1 MQSLLKDIDTD
12 KTVEAAK
19 EALEKY
25 QYYRLSVPNLREP
38 KITPA
43 YCLTPG
49 SNTNEFHSDTEDC
62 AVYNVDSQ
70 VYREKY
76 IERVNAAIQRLKVE
90 HQRLIRE
97 RFLLDADSNLQVSM
111 KMNYSERNYYRKQEK
126 ALICLAFALRI
137 EVYEE
142 EWQTFGRDMA

>member
-1 MQSLLKDIDTD
+1 MQSLLQNIDIE
-12 KTVEAAK
+12 KTVDAAK

-25 QYYRLSVPNLREP
+25 QYYRLSVPEAREP

-43 YCLTPG
+43 YCLAPA

-62 AVYNVDSQ
+62 AAYNVDSQ
-70 VYREKY
+70 AYRKNY

-97 RFLLDADSNLQVSM
+97 RFLLEADSNLQVSM

>member
-1 MQSLLKDIDTD
+1 MQSLLQNIDIE
-12 KTVEAAK
+12 KTVDAVK

-25 QYYRLSVPNLREP
+25 QYYRLSVPNVRDP

-43 YCLTPG
+43 YCLAPA
-49 SNTNEFHSDTEDC
+49 SNTNEFHSDTESC

-70 VYREKY
+70 NYRKKY

-90 HQRLIRE
+90 HQRLIHE
-97 RFLLDADSNLQVSM
+97 RFLNEADSNLQVSL